1 MYNVGGGSGVC
12 PNSLTADDSYLFSG
26 GRCILLALSVIQL
39 VYVLALAPL
48 IAGIISAI
56 EERIESKRGPS
67 IFQPYYDL
75 LKLFRK
81 ENVIPAKSSP
91 IFRIG
96 PYVTFSLYMLLTLVL
111 PIITAFPLQFGPV
124 VDFIGGGLTF
134 GAAAT
139 FKKLM
144 ALDSRSNYAHLG
156 TSRSASIGALSEP
169 ITVLIFIML
178 GVISKTNNPYIINNV
193 LQTSMTWYLSLV
205 HWFVAAAFFMVLLVE
220 TGKLPIES
228 HSTAELGAIDQSM
241 EIEYSGSDL
250 AFFKWGGYA
259 KQFLLMS
266 VFLNVYTVPFW
277 VPMKMNFYSVFI
289 YMGIQLLKLVGLAI
303 VFAFFEESVS
313 KFRLLKNFD
322 YIAVAFSMAFLS
334 FLVFSISG

>member
-1 MYNVGGGSGVC
+1 VYF
-12 PNSLTADDSYLFSG
+12 L
-26 GRCILLALSVIQL
+26 IILSVIQL

-48 IAGIISAI
+48 IAGLIATI
-56 EERIESKRGPS
+56 EERIESKKGPS

-75 LKLFRK
+75 FKLFRK
-81 ENVIPAKSSP
+81 ESVVPSAASP
-91 IFRIG
+91 LFRIG
-96 PYVTFSLYMLLTLVL
+96 PYVTFALYMLLTLVL

-139 FKKLM
+139 FKKLT
-144 ALDSRSNYAHLG
+144 ALDSRNNYSHLG

-169 ITVLIFIML
+169 ITVLIFIIL
-178 GVISKTNNPYIINNV
+178 GVISQTNNPYVINNV
-193 LQTSMTWYLSLV
+193 LQTSTSWYLSLV

-241 EIEYSGSDL
+241 EMEYSGTDL

-277 VPMKMNFYSVFI
+277 VPMRMNFNAVFI
-289 YMGIQLLKLVGLAI
+289 YMGIQLLKLIALSI
-303 VFAFFEESVS
+303 VFSFLEETVS
-313 KFRLLKNFD
+313 KFRLFKNFD
-322 YIAVAFSMAFLS
+322 YISIAFAMAFLS
-334 FLVFSISG
+334 FLAFNVSR